1 MLCTLL
7 WISHLSGLI
16 RNAGYILSRKEHY
29 QHDFN
34 ENPMKCLEKAH
45 ESFFLVINFAIVIF
59 MGLVQ
64 GHNWYRFSM
73 NYRTVFYTTH
83 GKRFS
88 WPWKFLSPKS
98 SISWVIKYVS
108 WSIQFINI
116 PNWIFMG
123 HEILM
128 KSLQT
133 SVIPSHS
140 RRKKL
145 KTSNFWEFLTM
156 A

>member
-1 MLCTLL
+1 
-7 WISHLSGLI
+7 
-16 RNAGYILSRKEHY
+16 
-29 QHDFN
+29 
-34 ENPMKCLEKAH
+34 MKCLEKAH
-45 ESFFLVINFAIVIF
+45 EYFFLVINFAIVIF

-64 GHNWYRFSM
+64 GHNWFSM

-116 PNWIFMG
+116 PNWISDGPWNSYEKSSNFSNSKSCKEE
-123 HEILM
+123 EIKNFEFLGI
-128 KSLQT
+128 SDDGLTHNWQLR
-133 SVIPSHS
+133 IPSNS
-140 RRKKL
+140 KTFKL
-145 KTSNFWEFLTM
+145 GTI
-156 A
+156 

>member
-1 MLCTLL
+1 
-7 WISHLSGLI
+7 
-16 RNAGYILSRKEHY
+16 
-29 QHDFN
+29 
-34 ENPMKCLEKAH
+34 MKCLEIAH

-64 GHNWYRFSM
+64 GHKFSI

-88 WPWKFLSPKS
+88 WPWKFLSPNS
-98 SISWVIKYVS
+98 SISWVIKYVL

-133 SVIPSHS
+133 SVIPSHA

-145 KTSNFWEFLTM
+145 KTSNFSGNFWRWLNTQL
-156 A
+156 AITNSQ